1 MAHYLKQYENAMKT
15 YTCGRGLNLKNFA
28 TKLTVH
34 GLKKCRGVFFR
45 TKVNQLKYSKPNQW
59 WKSVKSLCGMDPV
72 SPSNNFDNLLS
83 STEANPSN
91 SNSLSALANS
101 INQAFLA
108 PMASF
113 QPLTSEAVT
122 FKGSALPISPDSVTT
137 EYSVFSQLAHLKTS
151 KAPGPD
157 GLPSWLLKENADTL
171 AKPVSDI
178 INASYSE
185 NRLPL
190 SWKKADVAPI
200 AKQRPVLDVCKHL
213 RPISLTPILCCWGN
227 CC

>member
-1 MAHYLKQYENAMKT
+1 MKICNNEPAWINPKLKSSIRQRQKALAKGNQAQF
-15 YTCGRGLNLKNFA
+15 N
-28 TKLTVH
+28 KLRNQVNRER
-34 GLKKCRGVFFR
+34 KKCRGVFFR
-45 TKVNQLKYSKPNQW
+45 TKVSQPKYSKPNQW
-59 WKSVKSLCGMDPV
+59 WKSAKSLCGMDPV

-108 PMASF
+108 AMAPF
-113 QPLTSEAVT
+113 QPLTSEPGTSEDPPLLV
-122 FKGSALPISPDSVTT
+122 SPNSVIT
-137 EYSVFSQLAHLKTS
+137 EYSVFSQLALLKTS
-151 KAPGPD
+151 KASGPD

-185 NRLPL
+185 NCLPP
-190 SWKKADVAPI
+190 SWK
-200 AKQRPVLDVCKHL
+200 
-213 RPISLTPILCCWGN
+213 ILM
-227 CC
+227 